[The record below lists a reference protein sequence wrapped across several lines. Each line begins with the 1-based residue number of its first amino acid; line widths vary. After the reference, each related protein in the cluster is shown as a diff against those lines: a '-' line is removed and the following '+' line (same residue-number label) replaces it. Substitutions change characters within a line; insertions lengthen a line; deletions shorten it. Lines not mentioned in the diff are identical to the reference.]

1 MRSHIVGSGYVDFG
15 VWNVTYASIDCSYWA
30 GWKNEGALGSVPN
43 HDPGVCCPAQ
53 VNETSMCPS
62 YSEQPGIL
70 PPNTTTSATSMNVAN
85 IPFLATAV
93 AGALWTL
100 DHLV

>member
-1 MRSHIVGSGYVDFG
+1 MRSHIADSGYVDFG

-30 GWKNEGALGSVPN
+30 GWKDKGALGSVPN